1 MDLKKK
7 IQDDMKAAMRAKET
21 LRLDT
26 IRMLL
31 AAIKQKEIDERIE
44 LNNAMVLAI
53 VEKLLKQRRDSI
65 EQFQKAGRDDLVARE
80 SDELALLKAYLPE
93 QLSAAEVEQAVVA
106 ALARHGATSLREMG
120 GVMAE
125 LKSELAGRVDMA
137 MVSALLKAK
146 LTA

>member
-1 MDLKKK
+1 MNLKQK

-21 LRLDT
+21 LRLET

-31 AAIKQKEIDERIE
+31 AAIKQKEIDGRIE
-44 LNNAMVLAI
+44 LDDGMVLAI
-53 VEKLLKQRRDSI
+53 IEKLLKQRRDSI

-93 QLSAAEVEQAVVA
+93 QLSAAEVEQAVAA
-106 ALARHGATSLREMG
+106 ALDRHGATSLREMG
-120 GVMAE
+120 KVMAV

-137 MVSALLKAK
+137 MVSALLKAR
-146 LTA
+146 LAA